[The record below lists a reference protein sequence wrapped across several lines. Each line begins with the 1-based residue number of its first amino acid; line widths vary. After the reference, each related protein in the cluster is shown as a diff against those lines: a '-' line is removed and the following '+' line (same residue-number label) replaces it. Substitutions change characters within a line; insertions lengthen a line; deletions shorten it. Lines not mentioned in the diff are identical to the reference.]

1 MAYIK
6 PTDRKKA
13 WAIRQ
18 ETSKRPTRDL
28 SIRNLFRIFCEGE
41 NTEPEYFKSFP
52 VNTETKVDAIGLAR
66 SKSSLVEKTIE
77 LLTKDKMLPKMTD
90 FDEDRQLWVVF
101 DYDTKGDANEEQDFN
116 KAVNL
121 AQRKGIKVAYSN
133 DSFELWFLLHYQY
146 QTAALTRH
154 EYYKFLS
161 DNLGCNYEKEG
172 KAKEFSSSLYYML
185 LGTQTTAIQNAR
197 RLYAEKSQEV
207 YSKQNPC
214 TTVHL
219 LVEELNKCLKE

>member
-13 WAIRQ
+13 WAIRKQ
-18 ETSKRPTRDL
+18 TSKRPTREL

-66 SKSSLVEKTIE
+66 SRSALVKKTMQ
-77 LLTKDKMLPKMTD
+77 LLTKDQMLEGMTD

-116 KAVNL
+116 DAIAL
-121 AQRKGIKVAYSN
+121 AKDNGIRVAYSN

-154 EYYKFLS
+154 EYYEILS
-161 DNLGCNYEKEG
+161 GHLGCNYEKEG
-172 KAKEFSSSLYYML
+172 KAKEFSQSLYYLL
-185 LGTQTTAIQNAR
+185 LGTQAIAIQNAT
-197 RLYAEKSQEV
+197 RLYNEKSDDV

-219 LVEELNKCLKE
+219 LVEELNKCLKK